1 MNGAI
6 GERRR
11 ERVVD
16 EPVLLDE
23 REPRKARACHSHVE
37 VVAAARPILDRDL
50 LRVGER
56 LAEKLFQPGS
66 HRPDDSEREDG

>member
-1 MNGAI
+1 MDGAV

-23 REPRKARACHSHVE
+23 REPVE
-37 VVAAARPILDRDL
+37 AAAADGHLELVAAARPVDDFELVGVGKRL
-50 LRVGER
+50 LEQRSER
-56 LAEKLFQPGS
+56 LGDHGRAS
-66 HRPDDSEREDG
+66 